1 MNSLDFR
8 RYAST
13 ISTGKVVVPTKINN
27 TNKKNNDENVSFS
40 NILNDKLK
48 NESVTFSSHAQ
59 SRAKER
65 SINLSSEN
73 MDRLN
78 EGLQIAKSKG
88 LDQTLI
94 LMDKNAFI
102 VSAKNNKVITTMG
115 ESDLVGNVI
124 TNIQGT
130 VII

>member
-8 RYAST
+8 RYSST
-13 ISTGKVVVPTKINN
+13 ISTGKILPQAEIVKNSNKTVEPTA
-27 TNKKNNDENVSFS
+27 SFS
-40 NILNDKLK
+40 TILNDKINDGL
-48 NESVTFSSHAQ
+48 TFSSHAQ
-59 SRAKER
+59 SRVEERNIDLSSSDIDRLSKGLKIAKE
-65 SINLSSEN
+65 
-73 MDRLN
+73 
-78 EGLQIAKSKG
+78 KG

-94 LMDKNAFI
+94 LVDKNAFI

-115 ESDLVGNVI
+115 ENDLVGNVI

>member
-8 RYAST
+8 RYSST
-13 ISTGKVVVPTKINN
+13 ISTGKVLPNTQVSTPVKKAEPTTAFSDVLKEQLGSTGGLTF
-27 TNKKNNDENVSFS
+27 TNHAKSRVEDRNIDLS
-40 NILNDKLK
+40 NKD
-48 NESVTFSSHAQ
+48 
-59 SRAKER
+59 
-65 SINLSSEN
+65 

-78 EGLQIAKSKG
+78 EGLQIAKDKG

-115 ESDLVGNVI
+115 HSDLLGNVI